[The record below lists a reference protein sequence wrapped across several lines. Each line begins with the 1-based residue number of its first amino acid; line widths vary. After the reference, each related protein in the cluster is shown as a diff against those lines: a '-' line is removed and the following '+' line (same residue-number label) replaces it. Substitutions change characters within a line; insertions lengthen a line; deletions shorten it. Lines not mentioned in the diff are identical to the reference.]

1 MGKTALKI
9 CGIRSLEEIQDLKD
23 LPIDYFGCI
32 FAPRSPRYVS
42 VALVKEITEIAHSE
56 GKQTVGVFVN
66 APLEQITD
74 IVNLTGIDVV
84 QLHGAESVAYCSVL
98 SALGMRLWKAF
109 SVWDKLPKMDGYSS
123 YIELPLLD
131 TKGVAE
137 GGNGLVLN
145 WQLLERL
152 TPYSF
157 ILAGGISV
165 ENVQKALSYQ
175 PAIIDVNSKVEQ
187 DNRKSRQLIE
197 KLIKEIEKYRSGIQ
211 KYNK

>member
-1 MGKTALKI
+1 MEKTALKI

-66 APLEQITD
+66 APLEQIAD

-84 QLHGAESVAYCSVL
+84 QLHGEESPDICKMLTTKGITV
-98 SALGMRLWKAF
+98 WKAF
-109 SVWDKLPKMDGYSS
+109 SIKDKLLPMEDYLPYMD
-123 YIELPLLD
+123 LPLLD

-137 GGNGLVLN
+137 GGNGLVFN

-197 KLIKEIEKYRSGIQ
+197 KLIKEMEKYRSGIQ

>member
-1 MGKTALKI
+1 MEKTALKI

-32 FAPRSPRYVS
+32 FAPRSPRCVS
-42 VALVKEITEIAHSE
+42 EALAKEITEIAHSE

-66 APLEQITD
+66 APFEQITD
-74 IVNLTGIDVV
+74 TVNLTGIDVV
-84 QLHGAESVAYCSVL
+84 QLHGEESPDICKMLITKGITV
-98 SALGMRLWKAF
+98 WKAF
-109 SVWDKLPKMDGYSS
+109 SIKDKLLPMEDYLPYMD
-123 YIELPLLD
+123 LPLLD

-137 GGNGLVLN
+137 GGNGLVFN

-175 PAIIDVNSKVEQ
+175 PVIIDVNSKVEQ

-197 KLIKEIEKYRSGIQ
+197 KLIKEMENYRSGIQ

>member
-1 MGKTALKI
+1 MEKTALKI

-66 APLEQITD
+66 APLEQIAD

-84 QLHGAESVAYCSVL
+84 QLHGEESPDICKMLTTKGITV
-98 SALGMRLWKAF
+98 WKAF
-109 SVWDKLPKMDGYSS
+109 SIKDKLLPMEDYLPYMD
-123 YIELPLLD
+123 LPLLD

-137 GGNGLVLN
+137 GGNGLVFN

-197 KLIKEIEKYRSGIQ
+197 KLIKEMEK
-211 KYNK
+211 

>member
-1 MGKTALKI
+1 MEKTALKI

-32 FAPRSPRYVS
+32 FAPRSPRCVS
-42 VALVKEITEIAHSE
+42 EALAKEITEIAHSE

-66 APLEQITD
+66 APFEQITD
-74 IVNLTGIDVV
+74 TVNLTGIDVV
-84 QLHGAESVAYCSVL
+84 QLHGEESPDICKMLTTKGITA
-98 SALGMRLWKAF
+98 WKVF
-109 SVWDKLPKMDGYSS
+109 SIKDKLLPMEDYLPYMD
-123 YIELPLLD
+123 LPLLD

-137 GGNGLVLN
+137 GGNGLVFN

-175 PAIIDVNSKVEQ
+175 PVIIDVNSKVEQ

-197 KLIKEIEKYRSGIQ
+197 KLIKEMENYRSGIQ

>member
-1 MGKTALKI
+1 MEKTALKI

-32 FAPRSPRYVS
+32 FAPRSPRCVS
-42 VALVKEITEIAHSE
+42 EALAKEITEIAHSE

-66 APLEQITD
+66 ASLEQIADT
-74 IVNLTGIDVV
+74 VNLTGIDVV
-84 QLHGAESVAYCSVL
+84 QLHGEESPDICKMLTTKGITV
-98 SALGMRLWKAF
+98 WKAF
-109 SVWDKLPKMDGYSS
+109 SIKDKLLPMEDYLPYMD
-123 YIELPLLD
+123 LPLLD

-137 GGNGLVLN
+137 GGNGLVFN

-175 PAIIDVNSKVEQ
+175 PVIIDVNSKVEQ

-197 KLIKEIEKYRSGIQ
+197 KLIKEMENYRSGIQ

>member
-1 MGKTALKI
+1 MEKTALKI

-66 APLEQITD
+66 APLEQIAD

-84 QLHGAESVAYCSVL
+84 QLHGEESPDICKMLTTKGITV
-98 SALGMRLWKAF
+98 WKAF
-109 SVWDKLPKMDGYSS
+109 SIKDKLLPMEDYLP
-123 YIELPLLD
+123 YMTLPLLD
-131 TKGVAE
+131 TKGIAE
-137 GGNGLVLN
+137 GGNGLVFN
-145 WQLLERL
+145 WKLLERL